1 MNESVEIA
9 LLLDF
14 YGQLLTPKQFE
25 ILDLHYNNDFSLG
38 EIGEQQKIS
47 RQGVHDSVKKGK
59 EALWR
64 YEQKLGL
71 VKRFL
76 AHEEI
81 LLQVL
86 SELKKLQT
94 DNIQTNNVQTNSV
107 QTNNVQTKEIIEFCI
122 AKLENAIN
130 EL

>member
-38 EIGEQQKIS
+38 EIGEQYKIS

-59 EALWR
+59 DALR
-64 YEQKLGL
+64 KYEEKLGL
-71 VKRFL
+71 VKRFSR
-76 AHEEI
+76 HEET
-81 LLQVL
+81 LKTVL
-86 SELKKLQT
+86 SRLIELQ
-94 DNIQTNNVQTNSV
+94 NNDANSK
-107 QTNNVQTKEIIEFCI
+107 NKEIINSCVME
-122 AKLENAIN
+122 LEKVMN
-130 EL
+130 ELYMN